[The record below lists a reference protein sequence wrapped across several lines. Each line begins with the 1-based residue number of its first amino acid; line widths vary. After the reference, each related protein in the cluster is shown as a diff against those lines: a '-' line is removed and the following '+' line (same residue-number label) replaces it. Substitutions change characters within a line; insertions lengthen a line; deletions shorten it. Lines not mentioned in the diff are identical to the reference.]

1 MQLYVDKKAPQS
13 EVVMLVGRARF
24 ELVTKKMN
32 LAANKPPI
40 FSCKNA
46 PKGENPSLPSNLYG

>member
-1 MQLYVDKKAPQS
+1 
-13 EVVMLVGRARF
+13 MLVGRARF